1 MQNIP
6 KGMSYKKIHTID
18 QKKVQKTV
26 AELLTVLGEDIKR
39 DGLKETPRRMAH
51 MYNELLG
58 GYKKDPK
65 SVFKMFNSEPYQGLI
80 VVSDISFFSLCEHHM
95 VPFYGKI
102 HIGYLPNGKILGLS
116 KFVRLVEIYA
126 RRLQIQERLT
136 RQIDEAL
143 VKYLE
148 PHGVIVYCEAEHLC
162 MSMRGV
168 KNNGSVAKT
177 LSKSGNFMT
186 DKRLVEQF
194 FLQIAHPKKL
204 HTL

>member
-1 MQNIP
+1 
-6 KGMSYKKIHTID
+6 MSSKKVPTID
-18 QKKVQKTV
+18 QGKVQKTIS
-26 AELLTVLGEDIKR
+26 ELLTVLGEDIKR
-39 DGLKETPRRMAH
+39 DGLKETPRRIAH

-58 GYKKDPK
+58 GYRIDPK
-65 SVFKMFNSEPYQGLI
+65 SVFKVFNSELYQGLV
-80 VVSDISFFSLCEHHM
+80 VVSDINFFSLCEHHM

-102 HIGYLPNGKILGLS
+102 HIGYVPNGKILGLS

-126 RRLQIQERLT
+126 RRLQMQERLT
-136 RQIDEAL
+136 RQIDEAI
-143 VKYLE
+143 VKYLD

-168 KNNGSVAKT
+168 KKNGSITKT

-194 FLQIAHPKKL
+194 FLQIPHANKL